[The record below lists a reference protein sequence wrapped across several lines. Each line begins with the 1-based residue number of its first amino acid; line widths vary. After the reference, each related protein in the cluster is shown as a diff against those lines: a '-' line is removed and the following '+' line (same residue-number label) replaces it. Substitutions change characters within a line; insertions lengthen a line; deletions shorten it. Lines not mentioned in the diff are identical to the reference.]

1 MAAMLQGNG
10 RKELGLLC
18 YNVLLLSHKSMLQTL
33 VQPLKSKK
41 EKKTNI
47 YTKVIQENYTKTLK
61 TRQQKSKVH
70 F

>member
-1 MAAMLQGNG
+1 MLQGNG

-33 VQPLKSKK
+33 VQPLKKQK
-41 EKKTNI
+41 RKKKTNI

-61 TRQQKSKVH
+61 TRQQKSTVH